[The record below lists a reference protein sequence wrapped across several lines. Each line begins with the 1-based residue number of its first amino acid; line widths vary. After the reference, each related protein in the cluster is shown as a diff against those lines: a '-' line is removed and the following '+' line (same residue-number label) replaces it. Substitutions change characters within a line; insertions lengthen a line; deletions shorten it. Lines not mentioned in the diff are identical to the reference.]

1 VSDIKRIQRIVV
13 MAADDQGKGV
23 ARGEITKGTSIL
35 LRLPPAVAAELRR
48 IAKKEERTITTIAL
62 RALRL
67 YFKTEHSIEINAE
80 E

>member
-1 VSDIKRIQRIVV
+1 
-13 MAADDQGKGV
+13 
-23 ARGEITKGTSIL
+23 
-35 LRLPPAVAAELRR
+35 LRLPPAVAMELRR

-67 YFKTEHSIEINAE
+67 YFKTEHNIEISAE

>member
-1 VSDIKRIQRIVV
+1 MPPEEKTSS
-13 MAADDQGKGV
+13 
-23 ARGEITKGTSIL
+23 RGETTKGTSIL

-67 YFKTEHSIEINAE
+67 YFKTEHNIDVTAE

>member
-1 VSDIKRIQRIVV
+1 

-62 RALRL
+62 RL